1 MLSYVCFAAGLIA
14 VSAISLT
21 DCCISR
27 SITLDARISLNKT
40 GQDIDQGLLPF
51 NPSSVLGQNQTF
63 AEVLRFPT
71 VPPSLN
77 DGSQYKAVEVTL
89 NDDSIFAPS
98 ATNKQTGFRRTELLP
113 QNDALSVNAS
123 TSGVQIWH
131 LSVKRDE
138 SRQLNYSHEYY
149 LFWQESQDFSRDQYI
164 LGTGTLFGDG
174 NNKTTAEEAEQLWL
188 RSNDA
193 DSQRTVWKTAFTT
206 GVWHNVAILLD
217 FAQNVLQ
224 VYYSTDYEEPVAQGG
239 VVANDLSGNGEFHI
253 GLLKKPTGVNLTD
266 ITKQG
271 FQESGIDEGIIF
283 GGAFE
288 EACNRGL

>member
-1 MLSYVCFAAGLIA
+1 MLGYIYFASVLVAA
-14 VSAISLT
+14 SATSLT
-21 DCCISR
+21 DCCTGR
-27 SITLDARISLNKT
+27 SITLEARIPLNTT
-40 GQDIDQGLLPF
+40 GQDVDQGVLPF
-51 NPSSVLGQNQTF
+51 SPTSVLGQNQTF
-63 AEVLRFPT
+63 AEVLKFPT
-71 VPPSLN
+71 IPPSLN
-77 DGSQYKAVEVTL
+77 DGTQYKAVEVTL
-89 NDDSIFAPS
+89 NDNSIFAPS

-113 QNDALSVNAS
+113 QNNAIPVNAS
-123 TSGVQIWH
+123 TSGVQMWH
-131 LSVKRDE
+131 LSVRRDE

-149 LFWQESQDFSRDQYI
+149 LFWLESRDFSHNQFI

-193 DSQRTVWKTAFTT
+193 EPQRTIWKTPFAN
-206 GVWHNVAILLD
+206 GVWHNVALLLD
-217 FAQNVLQ
+217 FSQNVLQ
-224 VYYSTDYEEPVAQGG
+224 VYYSIDNEELVPQGG
-239 VVANDLSGNGEFHI
+239 AVANDLTGNGQFHI

-288 EACNRGL
+288 EAYNRGL